1 MKYSD
6 NIMKVFREFDR
17 VYKEYKTSL
26 EELERNET
34 YSEQYKAD
42 QKAEMKR
49 TTEAKAMEHKELV
62 VKAFAEY
69 RDAAK
74 IETKADPATLNSVL
88 VSIAT
93 IGKAM
98 TPAILS
104 DIMRPIKEDMGAL
117 RQISATL
124 DNLNMGDVAKSAGVF
139 DVLKIPAAFEMD
151 VAQAEKEAK
160 GAFVDWSNSFRFAI
174 TEALVGDILTSTD
187 AKLDEMKGKKVIT
200 FEQ

>member
-17 VYKEYKTSL
+17 IYKDYKTAL
-26 EELERNET
+26 DELERNET

-49 TTEAKAMEHKELV
+49 TIEAKAMEHKERV

-69 RDAAK
+69 RTMTK
-74 IETKADPATLNSVL
+74 IETKADPATLNSIL

-104 DIMRPIKEDMGAL
+104 DITRPIKEDMGAL

-124 DNLNMGDVAKSAGVF
+124 DNLNMGDIAKSAGVF
-139 DVLKIPAAFEMD
+139 DVLKIPAAFEMN
-151 VAQAEKEAK
+151 VAQAEKTAK
-160 GAFVDWSNSFRFAI
+160 GAFVNWSNSFGFEIAK
-174 TEALVGDILTSTD
+174 ALVGDILTYTD